1 MKLFEPIKIRNIE
14 IPNRIVMPGMETNY
28 GDEKGNITDKTI
40 KYYQLRAKG
49 GTGLITVESIFFDS
63 VGRGTLNMLSIDSN
77 KKIASLKKLV
87 DVIKNEGARV
97 IAQVY
102 HAGIQSTSFIQ
113 GEQIVGPSDIP
124 SKLTGVIPKPMTK
137 KMIKKTVDGYATA
150 CQRLQKAGF
159 DGVEIHA
166 GHGYLLCQFFSPLYN
181 NRTDEYGGGLENR
194 IRFAIEVLHA
204 IRKKCGDNFIIC
216 FRINGR
222 DFIEGGLEVEEM
234 AKIAKRLEEEGVDMI
249 NITAGVFDSPYY
261 PVVPFMNQPR
271 GVYSKYSAIIKKSV
285 EKIPICVVGRI
296 NTPEIAEEI
305 LQDNRADM
313 VAMGRAVISDP
324 FLPQKTKD
332 GRREEIIICT
342 GCNACLNQILIE
354 EQVACSNNPNL
365 LGMYEDIKE
374 AADKKKVLIIG
385 AGPAGLEATV
395 VAKLRGHEILL
406 IEKDDKIGGNLVLGA
421 QAPMKKESYNFIA
434 KYNYLLK
441 KFSINVKLSTPYSKD
456 LLEEFRPD
464 VVILATGSK
473 PSIPEIDGLEGNYRL
488 YTEDLSGNITEGENV
503 ALIGGGMVGIEVAN
517 FLSSKGKKITIFDEN
532 SVLGTDL
539 YSLVGS
545 EIVQRTHDDENI
557 IAITDAVI
565 NKIDGKTIIG
575 KQGQKEFSLQFD
587 DIIITTVPTPSCDM
601 ESEIKQNISKV
612 FKIGDCKKKTVRKIL
627 EAVAEGY
634 EIGMTLETAEP
645 LPSMDEITSGEG
657 LRGEVVY
664 KVKTAIFEIAD
675 IPNYLNVMIDICNS
689 NEKIQK
695 KSKKAIL
702 KFQFKIVP
710 GPSYWI
716 NINNGKFTT
725 GEGELDDP
733 DVTIEMNK
741 NVAAGIFTGEV
752 NAASAYMSKQIKFIG
767 PLRHGMKFQTWTN
780 AVKKELGLE
789 ID

>member
-1 MKLFEPIKIRNIE
+1 LKLFEPIKVGNIE
-14 IPNRIVMPGMETNY
+14 ISNRIVMPGMETNY
-28 GDEKGNITDKTI
+28 GDEKGNVTDKTI

-63 VGRGTLNMLSIDSN
+63 VGRGTQNMLSIESN
-77 KKIASLKKLV
+77 KKIAGLKKLV
-87 DVIKNEGARV
+87 DIIKKEGARV
-97 IAQVY
+97 IGQVY

-137 KMIKKTVDGYATA
+137 KMIKKTIEGYAIA

-166 GHGYLLCQFFSPLYN
+166 GHGYLLNQFFSKLYN
-181 NRTDEYGGGLENR
+181 NRTDEYGGSLENR
-194 IRFAIEVLHA
+194 MRFAIEVLQA
-204 IRKKCGDNFIIC
+204 IRKKCGENFLIC
-216 FRINGR
+216 YRINGQ
-222 DFIEGGLEVEEM
+222 DFIEGGLEVEDM

-249 NITAGVFDSPYY
+249 NITGGIFDSPYY

-271 GVYSKYSAIIKKSV
+271 GVYSKYSAIIKKAIKNV
-285 EKIPICVVGRI
+285 PICVVGRI

-332 GRREEIIICT
+332 GKRDEIIICT

-365 LGMYEDIKE
+365 LGSYEDIKE
-374 AADKKKVLIIG
+374 ASEKKKVLIIG
-385 AGPAGLEATV
+385 AGPAGLEAAI
-395 VAKLRGHEILL
+395 VAKIRGHEILI

-421 QAPMKKESYNFIA
+421 QAPMKKESLNFIS
-434 KYNYLLK
+434 KYDYLLK
-441 KFSINVKLSTPYSKD
+441 KYGVNVKLSTPYTKE
-456 LLEEFRPD
+456 LLEEFQPD

-473 PSIPEIDGLEGNYRL
+473 PSIPEIEGLEGNYQL
-488 YTEDLSGNITEGENV
+488 YTEALAVEITGGEEV
-503 ALIGGGMVGIEVAN
+503 ALIGGGMIGIEVAN
-517 FLSSKGKKITIFDEN
+517 YLSSKGKKITIFEETPA
-532 SVLGTDL
+532 LGADL

-545 EIVQRTHDDENI
+545 EIVQRTLDDDNVTV
-557 IAITDAVI
+557 ITDAAI
-565 NKIDGKTIIG
+565 DKIDGKTIYG
-575 KQGQKEFSLQFD
+575 KQGNQDFSLQFD
-587 DIIITTVPTPSCDM
+587 EIIITTESSPLAEI
-601 ESEIKQNISKV
+601 ESEIKQHVSKV
-612 FKIGDCKKKTVRKIL
+612 FKIGDCKKTRVRKIL
-627 EAVAEGY
+627 EAVADGY
-634 EIGMTLETAEP
+634 EIGLTLETAEP
-645 LPSMDEITSGEG
+645 PPSMDTITTGEG
-657 LRGEVVY
+657 LRGLVVY
-664 KVKTAIFEIAD
+664 KVKTSTFEIAD
-675 IPNYLNVMIDICNS
+675 IPDYLEVMVEICNT

-695 KSKKAIL
+695 KSKKSML
-702 KFQFKIVP
+702 NFQFKVIP

-716 NINNGKFTT
+716 VINNGKFTT
-725 GEGELDDP
+725 GEGELDSP

-780 AVKKELGLE
+780 TVKKELGLE
-789 ID
+789 VD

>member
-1 MKLFEPIKIRNIE
+1 MKLFEPITIRNIE

-28 GDEKGNITDKTI
+28 GDEKGNVTDKTI

-63 VGRGTLNMLSIDSN
+63 VGRGTQNMLSIDSK
-77 KKIASLKKLV
+77 KKIAGLKKLV
-87 DVIKNEGARV
+87 DVIKSEGARA

-181 NRTDEYGGGLENR
+181 NRTDEYGGSLENR
-194 IRFAIEVLHA
+194 IRFAVEVLHA

-216 FRINGR
+216 YRINGR
-222 DFIEGGLEVEEM
+222 DFIEGGLEVEDM

-261 PVVPFMNQPR
+261 PVVPFMNIPR
-271 GVYSKYSAIIKKSV
+271 GAYSEYSAIIKKAIT
-285 EKIPICVVGRI
+285 KTPICVVGRI

-324 FLPQKTKD
+324 FLPQKAKE
-332 GRREEIIICT
+332 GRNDEIITCT

-365 LGMYEDIKE
+365 FGNYEDISE
-374 AADKKKVLIIG
+374 ADYKKKVLIVG
-385 AGPAGLEATV
+385 AGPAGLEAAL
-395 VAKLRGHEILL
+395 VAKIRGHEILL
-406 IEKDDKIGGNLVLGA
+406 IDKDDRIGGNLLLGTE
-421 QAPMKKESYNFIA
+421 APMKKESKFFIK
-434 KYNYLLK
+434 KYKYLMK
-441 KFSINVKLSTPYSKD
+441 KYKVKAKLSTPFSMK
-456 LLEEFRPD
+456 LLEEYQPD

-473 PSIPEIDGLEGNYRL
+473 PSVPDIKGLKDNYSL
-488 YTEDLSGNITEGENV
+488 YSEVLSGHITEGKNL
-503 ALIGGGMVGIEVAN
+503 ALIGGGMIGIEVSN
-517 FLSSKGKKITIFDEN
+517 FLSKKKKKITIFEE
-532 SVLGTDL
+532 SPALGGDL

-545 EIVQRTHDDENI
+545 EIVQRTIDDKNI
-557 IAITDAVI
+557 TVMTDVI
-565 NKIDGKTIIG
+565 FEKVRGTTISG
-575 KQGQKEFSLQFD
+575 KQADKDFKLEFD
-587 DIIITTVPTPSCDM
+587 DIIITTESSPANEL
-601 ESEIKQNISKV
+601 ESEIKQYISHT
-612 FKIGDCKKKTVRKIL
+612 FKIGDCKKKRPRKIL

-645 LPSMDEITSGEG
+645 PPSLEDITTGEG
-657 LRGEVVY
+657 IQSLVVY
-664 KVKTAIFEIAD
+664 KVKAQTFELAD
-675 IPNYLNVMIDICNS
+675 IPDYLQVMVDICNN

-695 KSKKAIL
+695 KSKKSDL
-702 KFQFKIVP
+702 NFQFRIVP
-710 GPSYWI
+710 GPSYFI
-716 NINNGKFTT
+716 KISNGNFTT
-725 GEGELDDP
+725 GEGELDSP

-741 NVAAGIFTGEV
+741 SVAAGIFTGEV

-780 AVKKELGLE
+780 TVKKELGLE
-789 ID
+789 VD